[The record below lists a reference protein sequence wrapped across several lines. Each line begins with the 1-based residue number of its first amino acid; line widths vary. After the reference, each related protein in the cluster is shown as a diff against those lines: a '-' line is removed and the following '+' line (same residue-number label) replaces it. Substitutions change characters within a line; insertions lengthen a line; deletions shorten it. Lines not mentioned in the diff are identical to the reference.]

1 MKKYAVIVAG
11 GSGVRMGTNVPKQ
24 FLDLR
29 GKPVL
34 WYTIEAFLQA
44 FNDISVILVVPATHM
59 EKGLLIARS
68 SSDNNRVLVTEG
80 GETRFHSVKN
90 GLDHVQEK
98 SVVFV
103 HDGVRCLLTTS
114 LIQRCFEKTIENGNA
129 IPAIA
134 AVDTIRLET
143 IEGNTQIDRQKVK
156 IIQTP
161 QTFYSDSI
169 KAAFEQDF
177 DESFTDE
184 ASVVEKYGMK
194 IHLIEG
200 EPANIKITRP
210 MDILLAER
218 ILEERGGGVSSEW

>member
-1 MKKYAVIVAG
+1 
-11 GSGVRMGTNVPKQ
+11 MGTSVPKQ
-24 FLDLR
+24 FLELL

-34 WYTIEAFLQA
+34 SYTIEAFLQA
-44 FNDISVILVVPATHM
+44 FGDISVILVVPAAYM
-59 EKGLLIARS
+59 EKGLHIAHN
-68 SSDNNRVLVTEG
+68 SSDSKRVLVTEG
-80 GETRFHSVKN
+80 GETRFHSVRK

-103 HDGVRCLLTTS
+103 HDGVRCLLTAS
-114 LIQRCFEKTIENGNA
+114 LIQRCFEQTIENGNA

-143 IEGNTQIDRQKVK
+143 IDGNTQIDRQKVK

-169 KAAFEQDF
+169 KAAFEQEF

-184 ASVVEKYGMK
+184 ASVAEKHGMK
-194 IHLIEG
+194 IHLVEG
-200 EPANIKITRP
+200 EPTNIKITRP
-210 MDILLAER
+210 MDILVAER
-218 ILEERGGGVSSEW
+218 ILEERERGSE